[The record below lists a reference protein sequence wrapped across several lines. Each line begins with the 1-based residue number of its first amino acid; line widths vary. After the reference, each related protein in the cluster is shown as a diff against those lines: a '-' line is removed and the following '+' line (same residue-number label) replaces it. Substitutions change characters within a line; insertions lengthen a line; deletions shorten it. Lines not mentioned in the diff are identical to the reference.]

1 MCGPGP
7 LRAPVPAAAIARGG
21 SVADHAP
28 SGPEKKRAIPSSQSS
43 NSDICSRRVSWCILV
58 RPISAWYKA
67 KGVWP
72 GKSGWVGGADAAP
85 AAPMR
90 EPREGADPVGAR
102 LRERVPCAISPDD
115 APAEEGTGTLAGTG
129 AEPAG
134 IPVVGTASQVP
145 ITPSTHDIPVGG
157 AGS

>member
-1 MCGPGP
+1 MCAPGP
-7 LRAPVPAAAIARGG
+7 SAGSYARDRRCPAESAAA
-21 SVADHAP
+21 HAA

-43 NSDICSRRVSWCILV
+43 KSDICSRRVSWCILV

-115 APAEEGTGTLAGTG
+115 APAEDGTGTRAGTG

-134 IPVVGTASQVP
+134 MPVVGTA
-145 ITPSTHDIPVGG
+145 T
-157 AGS
+157 